1 MHLNGRGWNDW
12 PVKAE
17 YVSFAI
23 TPTESAEMPSVRPST
38 STPASAAKE
47 CVEIVNDVIAQKY
60 YTLLNQPEL
69 EKRRNG
75 HLVSVTSYEV
85 IGLNGGLGYVSDH
98 DPGKSLREAGQLP
111 WN

>member
-85 IGLNGGLGYVSDH
+85 IGLNRRI
-98 DPGKSLREAGQLP
+98 KISL
-111 WN
+111 